1 MHFTNAYV
9 FELLL
14 NSQYKGHKMGL
25 WSFQEEQMEGLEL
38 KLETEW
44 QKELKR
50 AGESY
55 LLCPGDERLCIDL
68 LL

>member
-1 MHFTNAYV
+1 MTSGYV
-9 FELLL
+9 FHREIS
-14 NSQYKGHKMGL
+14 N
-25 WSFQEEQMEGLEL
+25 LEL

-55 LLCPGDERLCIDL
+55 LLCLGDERLCIF
-68 LL
+68 